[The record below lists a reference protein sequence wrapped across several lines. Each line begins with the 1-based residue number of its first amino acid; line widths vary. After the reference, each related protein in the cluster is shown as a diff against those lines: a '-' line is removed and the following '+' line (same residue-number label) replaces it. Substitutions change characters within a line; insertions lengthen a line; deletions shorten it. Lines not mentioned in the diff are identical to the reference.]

1 MCEVQHGGSRA
12 EPPVYTG
19 LLCRILQS
27 SATFQRVLAVGLKYR
42 INPVEPAWNFRTK
55 SGAFTAI
62 PNFLADGVNTLIFAG
77 FGRIVG
83 HYENGAD
90 TATYPQ
96 VVSVVDGDMG
106 CCTKPLARQGG
117 VRGVDH
123 FAHAGGCLPEGVET

>member
-96 VVSVVDGDMG
+96 VVSVVDGDMD
-106 CCTKPLARQGG
+106 CYLANLCRLLG
-117 VRGVDH
+117 
-123 FAHAGGCLPEGVET
+123 LPEFFGF